1 MTRKPSNP
9 KSKAQAKAKRQTK
22 RHQAVHQALWLKV
35 FVAPLVRLWTIAW
48 TWAWT
53 KAPKSVRVPGMDHD
67 IDTRHAVGFL
77 VVLGLAIG
85 GGYWGA
91 QSLFG
96 YAPAPRVGQSYVIQ
110 QNLSDVILPEP
121 NGNVVHGARAYEE
134 KVADAVYEPP
144 HETPPSAEVVAPQI
158 ASLPPAHEL
167 QGDQP
172 LWLRNALAFAEPP
185 RGAPIIAIVIDD
197 MGVDRKRS
205 QHMWEDVPGPLTLSF
220 MTYANDLPSQTKAA
234 SARGHELMLH
244 MSMEPS
250 NPDVD
255 AGPNVLM
262 TSMGDGELKN
272 LVQWGMDRFEGFIGV
287 NNHMGSRFTED
298 SHAMRVVLEQVKG
311 RGLLFLDSRTS
322 PKSVGSRVAR
332 ELGMAALDRNVFL
345 DNENDVAKVL
355 MQLNELER
363 LARKRGVAIA
373 IGHPRDATI
382 EVLKTWIPEAQDRGL
397 VIVPLSGVMKQRIAA
412 QAARDAG

>member
-1 MTRKPSNP
+1 MTRKTSKP
-9 KSKAQAKAKRQTK
+9 KTKARAKAKRRTK

-35 FVAPLVRLWTIAW
+35 FVAPIVRLWTVAW
-48 TWAWT
+48 S
-53 KAPKSVRVPGMDHD
+53 KAPKSVRVPGLDSVV
-67 IDTRHAVGFL
+67 DTRHAVGFL

-96 YAPAPRVGQSYVIQ
+96 SAPVPRVGPSYFIQ
-110 QNLSDVILPEP
+110 QKLSDVILPEP

-144 HETPPSAEVVAPQI
+144 HETPPGAEGIEPQI
-158 ASLPPAHEL
+158 ASLPPAHEV

-172 LWLRNALAFAEPP
+172 LWLRNALVFSKPP
-185 RGAPIIAIVIDD
+185 EGAPIIAIVIDD

-220 MTYANDLPSQTKAA
+220 MSYANDLPSQTAA
-234 SARGHELMLH
+234 ARARGHELMLH

-250 NPDVD
+250 NPDID

-272 LVQWGMDRFEGFIGV
+272 LVAWGLGRFEGFVGV

-298 SHAMRVVLEQVKG
+298 AHAMRVVLEQVRQ

-382 EVLKTWIPEAQDRGL
+382 KVLKTWIPEAQDRGL
-397 VIVPLSGVMKQRIAA
+397 VIVPLSGVMKHRIAVKA
-412 QAARDAG
+412 VRNAG

>member
-1 MTRKPSNP
+1 MTRKT
-9 KSKAQAKAKRQTK
+9 SKPNTKGRAKAKRQTK
-22 RHQAVHQALWLKV
+22 RHQAVHAALRLKV
-35 FVAPLVRLWTIAW
+35 LVGPFVRLWAVAVATLPKVVRIPG
-48 TWAWT
+48 T
-53 KAPKSVRVPGMDHD
+53 KTDV
-67 IDTRHAVGFL
+67 DTQHALGFI

-96 YAPAPRVGQSYVIQ
+96 SKSQSLVGQSYIIQ

-121 NGNVVHGARAYEE
+121 NGNAVYGARAYEE

-144 HETPPSAEVVAPQI
+144 HDIPAPPKAKDPQV
-158 ASLPPAHEL
+158 ASLPPVQKDL
-167 QGDQP
+167 SGQP
-172 LWLRNALAFAEPP
+172 LWMSNAIAYAQPP
-185 RGAPIIAIVIDD
+185 AGAPIIAIVIDD

-205 QHMWEDVPGPLTLSF
+205 RHMWEDVPGPLTLSF
-220 MTYANDLPSQTKAA
+220 MTYAGDLPMQTKAA
-234 SARGHELMLH
+234 RARGHELMLH

-250 NPDVD
+250 NVTID

-262 TSMGDGELKN
+262 TSMGDRELNN
-272 LVQWGMDRFEGFIGV
+272 LVEWGLDRFDGYVGV

-298 SHAMRVVLEQVKG
+298 AHAMGVVLERVRQ

-322 PKSVGSRVAR
+322 PHSVGSRVAR
-332 ELGMAALDRNVFL
+332 SLGMAALDRNVFL
-345 DNENDVAKVL
+345 DNNNDVGHVL
-355 MQLNELER
+355 KQLNELER

-382 EVLKTWIPEAQDRGL
+382 EVLKTWIPEAIDRGL
-397 VIVPLSGVMKQRIAA
+397 AIVPLSGVMKLRIAA
-412 QAARDAG
+412 QAAKIPG